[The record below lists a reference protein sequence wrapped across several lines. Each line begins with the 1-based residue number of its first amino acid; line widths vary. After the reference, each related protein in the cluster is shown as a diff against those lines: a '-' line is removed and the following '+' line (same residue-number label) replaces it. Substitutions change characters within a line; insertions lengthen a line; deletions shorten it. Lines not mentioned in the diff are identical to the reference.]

1 MQGGA
6 DDGKLGVNMMR
17 RVWANSGSRWV
28 PTESERASVYL
39 RVTITGSQVRDGG
52 FHATEGAEFANLCFV
67 TAAQAIL
74 EFQALTLP

>member
-1 MQGGA
+1 MQGGV
-6 DDGKLGVNMMR
+6 DDGKLGVNVMR

-52 FHATEGAEFANLCFV
+52 FHATEGAEFVNLCFI
-67 TAAQAIL
+67 TAAQVIL